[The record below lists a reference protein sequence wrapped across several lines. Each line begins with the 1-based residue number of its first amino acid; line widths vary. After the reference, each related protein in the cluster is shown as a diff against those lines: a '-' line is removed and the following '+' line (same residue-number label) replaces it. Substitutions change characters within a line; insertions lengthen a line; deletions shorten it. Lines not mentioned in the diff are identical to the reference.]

1 MRALISGQNDAPSGG
16 GYEAD
21 LDGYLI
27 TGREIEF
34 GDEIEGRTPSMDKNL
49 AFT

>member
-1 MRALISGQNDAPSGG
+1 MRPIWTVLIIGC
-16 GYEAD
+16 
-21 LDGYLI
+21 
-27 TGREIEF
+27 EIEF